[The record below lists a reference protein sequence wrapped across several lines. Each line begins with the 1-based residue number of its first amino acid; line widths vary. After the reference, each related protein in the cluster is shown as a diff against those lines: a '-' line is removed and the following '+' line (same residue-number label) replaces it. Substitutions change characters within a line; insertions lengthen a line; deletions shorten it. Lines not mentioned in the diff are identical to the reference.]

1 MNKLLNE
8 FLSLSAAAHITS
20 WIADRIKE
28 QNIWRKK
35 TNSYKVIIDKMLFSG
50 GNFVFIP
57 KKGDISVELLAK
69 SGKRF
74 KAQSKKIRASGSS
87 NTKLEIF
94 KYAQRDPKRY
104 RVCIG
109 YCLLIEHEISFWNKH
124 YWIYD
129 KKDKVILEATP
140 MKPRYYFG
148 VILSLEGTSA
158 LVTSAKAKVSP

>member
-1 MNKLLNE
+1 MKIRISRQS
-8 FLSLSAAAHITS
+8 SLSTAAHVTS
-20 WIADRIKE
+20 WIADKIKE

-57 KKGDISVELLAK
+57 KKGDVSAGLLAT

-74 KAQSKKIRASGSS
+74 KAQSKKISASGSS
-87 NTKLEIF
+87 NMKLEIF

-104 RVCIG
+104 RVCLG
-109 YCLLIEHEISFWNKH
+109 YCLLAEREISFWNKH

-129 KKDKVILEATP
+129 KQHKVILEATS

-148 VILSLEGTSA
+148 VILSLEGTTA
-158 LVTSAKAKVSP
+158 LITSAKTTGSL